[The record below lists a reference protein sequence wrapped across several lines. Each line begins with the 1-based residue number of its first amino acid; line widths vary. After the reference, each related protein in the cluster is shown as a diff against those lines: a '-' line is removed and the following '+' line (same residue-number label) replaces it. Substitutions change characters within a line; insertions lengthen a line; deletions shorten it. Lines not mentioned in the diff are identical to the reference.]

1 MAEGHTLI
9 YVLYDQGDTLVYGLY
24 DQGDTLVY
32 VLYDQGDTLVYGLY
46 DWGGGG
52 MVFPGKLPTEP
63 QPTRPDGIHIIWSF
77 LCGKL

>member
-9 YVLYDQGDTLVYGLY
+9 YDLYDQGDTLVYCLY

-52 MVFPGKLPTEP
+52 AWFFLANCRLSPNQLDLMVY
-63 QPTRPDGIHIIWSF
+63 I
-77 LCGKL
+77 